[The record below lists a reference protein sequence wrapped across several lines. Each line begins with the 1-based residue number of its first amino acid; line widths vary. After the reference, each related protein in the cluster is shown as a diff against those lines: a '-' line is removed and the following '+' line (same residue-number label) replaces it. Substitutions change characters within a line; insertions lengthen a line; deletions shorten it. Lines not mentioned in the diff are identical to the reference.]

1 MLWQVKVSGS
11 YVDMPTPSS
20 YRIDWEDLDS
30 NSYRSATNGNLI
42 RSRLSSKWFKGNFE
56 FNYMS
61 ESDLE
66 ALLTKI
72 NTNPIYVK
80 IKSPL
85 FGTSGWLEME
95 AYVSKVSVEMIRNDP
110 TANSNVNNQWGKL
123 SFNIIQSKIVSGQ

>member
-11 YVDMPTPSS
+11 YVDMPTPSN
-20 YRIDWEDLDS
+20 YKIEWEDLDS
-30 NSYRSATNGNLI
+30 NSYRSVTNGNLI
-42 RSRLSSKWFKGNFE
+42 RNRLSSKWFKGNFE
-56 FNYMS
+56 FNYIT

-110 TANSNVNNQWGKL
+110 TANSTANNQWGKL